1 MVIVSSATLDITIR
15 IFFIVFSYPS
25 VAGLEIVEV
34 LP

>member
-15 IFFIVFSYPS
+15 IFFIGFPYPS
-25 VAGLEIVEV
+25 VAGLEIVEI